1 PIITQKMVLSELV
14 KVGMDKDV
22 AKDLSFRYYRNE
34 LTHKDIEYLKEN
46 FDIKLEMLEKVLK
59 GEILAVKTDLD
70 NKIDTKFT
78 ELDNKID
85 NVRSEL
91 KSDIK
96 DLDNKIDT
104 VENNLNVKID
114 TKFNELDKKIDN
126 TKSELKS
133 DIKDLDNKFDTKF
146 NELDKKIDINITK
159 FDSTARLHK
168 WMFGTIITIN
178 IGIFLALISIIYS
191 VFGK

>member
-59 GEILAVKTDLD
+59 GEILAVKTELD
-70 NKIDTKFT
+70 NKIDTKFTELDNKIDTKFTELDNKINTIENNLNVKIDTKFT

-104 VENNLNVKID
+104 NK
-114 TKFNELDKKIDN
+114 T
-126 TKSELKS
+126 ELKS
-133 DIKDLDNKFDTKF
+133 TL
-146 NELDKKIDINITK
+146 
-159 FDSTARLHK
+159 RLHN
-168 WMFGTIITIN
+168 WMLGTIITIC
-178 IGIFLALISIIYS
+178 IGILLTLI
-191 VFGK
+191 FK